1 MAIHPTAIVS
11 NGAVI
16 GSDTDIGP
24 YSIIGPNV
32 HIGDGTRVMSHV
44 VIDGYTTIGKSCT
57 IFPFASLGTQTQDLK
72 FRGGK
77 TFVEIGD
84 RNTIREYVTINS
96 ATNDGEKTVVG
107 SGCHICAYCHV
118 AHACVVGNDV
128 IMSNGA
134 TLAGH
139 VKVEDM
145 VVMGGLC
152 AVHQFCRVGKLS
164 MIGGMTRVVQDCPP
178 FMIVEGNPSDV
189 RGPNTIGLKRRNA
202 DEHIQKLI
210 KEAYRILYRSDLS
223 TTQALERI
231 VKELEM
237 VPEVEHFVAFIKSSE
252 RGIIK

>member
-152 AVHQFCRVGKLS
+152 AVHQFCRVG
-164 MIGGMTRVVQDCPP
+164 
-178 FMIVEGNPSDV
+178 NPSDV